1 MSLTVFRQ
9 CSEQCLSPGYCYQRW
24 HKYSIFLRGVPYM
37 PKIEYFSFSRVPV
50 PDIEFLKRHTG
61 DLPQSYR
68 AMLFINCTMRSCSRS
83 SSSKRRT
90 CIKTFS
96 VRPSAFAS
104 LAGDT
109 FLDLSSENTISLAM
123 AFPPFYDRMS
133 YRRFP
138 KARTDAR
145 IKETFNEYPDFILWD
160 NCFYPWAQFLL

>member
-1 MSLTVFRQ
+1 M
-9 CSEQCLSPGYCYQRW
+9 
-24 HKYSIFLRGVPYM
+24 KAVPYM
-37 PKIEYFSFSRVPV
+37 PKIEYFSFSGVPV

-68 AMLFINCTMRSCSRS
+68 AMLFINCTMRSCSCS
-83 SSSKRRT
+83 SNSNRRT

-96 VRPSAFAS
+96 VSPSAFAS

-109 FLDLSSENTISLAM
+109 FLYFISENTISLAM
-123 AFPPFYDRMS
+123 SFPPFYDRMS

-160 NCFYPWAQFLL
+160 KCFYP

>member
-1 MSLTVFRQ
+1 
-9 CSEQCLSPGYCYQRW
+9 
-24 HKYSIFLRGVPYM
+24 M
-37 PKIEYFSFSRVPV
+37 PKIEYFSFSGVPV

-61 DLPQSYR
+61 DLAQNYR

-109 FLDLSSENTISLAM
+109 FLNLSSVNMISLAM
-123 AFPPFYDRMS
+123 AISPFHVSKHFCGIRCC
-133 YRRFP
+133 
-138 KARTDAR
+138 
-145 IKETFNEYPDFILWD
+145 YP
-160 NCFYPWAQFLL
+160 